1 MANHWAEDLNMISFY
16 FLASSSAFERFLL
29 LFFLVANLSSD
40 TGQNKTL
47 AWSSTIFVPLWK
59 VFSQP
64 EHGLQLATSYYS

>member
-16 FLASSSAFERFLL
+16 FLASSSAFERFFLL
-29 LFFLVANLSSD
+29 FLVANLSSD

-64 EHGLQLATSYYS
+64 EHGLQLATSYY

>member
-1 MANHWAEDLNMISFY
+1 MANLLDWAEDLNMISFY
-16 FLASSSAFERFLL
+16 FLVSSEFECFFL
-29 LFFLVANLSSD
+29 FLVANLISD

-64 EHGLQLATSYYS
+64 EHGF